1 MLPVH
6 RGREVSDSLTI
17 IFDKIDE
24 SRAASEAEKEI
35 EETQVIDID
44 LEHESDEKEQTNRDP
59 RLDQVFRNG
68 ELAVQDQDGID
79 KENEVNVSASYDD
92 EDDDADIRRMET
104 NPAVEVDQV
113 KLGVRK
119 GHSMPTDKAKP

>member
-17 IFDKIDE
+17 TFDKIDE

-79 KENEVNVSASYDD
+79 KGNEVNVSAS
-92 EDDDADIRRMET
+92 
-104 NPAVEVDQV
+104 
-113 KLGVRK
+113 
-119 GHSMPTDKAKP
+119 